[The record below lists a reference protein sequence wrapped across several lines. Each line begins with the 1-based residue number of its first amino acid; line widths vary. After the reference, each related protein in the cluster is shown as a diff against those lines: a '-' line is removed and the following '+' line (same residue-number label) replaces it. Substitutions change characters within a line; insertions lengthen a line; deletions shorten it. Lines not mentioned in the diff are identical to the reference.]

1 MALVISGQRDV
12 DAGLEALLSLDPRL
26 APIAEIAGPLPL
38 RLGPPGFA
46 GIAHIIVSQM
56 ISRQSAEAIWS
67 RMVVAMGTADAERF
81 LALDA
86 AAVADIGL
94 SRAKAACLRSLA
106 EHVVSGKLDL
116 VAAAKLPAEE
126 AIGVLTALPGI
137 GPWTAEVYLMFSGG
151 HADVF
156 PAGDVALRASVGD
169 AFSLTARPSI
179 AAVTEIAVAW
189 RPWRSIAARL
199 FWAYYA
205 ARSGRNAMPATQ

>member
-1 MALVISGQRDV
+1 MTLVISGQGDV

-67 RMVVAMGTADAERF
+67 RMVAAMGTADAKRF

-126 AIGVLTALPGI
+126 AIGILTALPGI

-156 PAGDVALRASVGD
+156 PAGDVGLRASVGD
-169 AFSLTARPSI
+169 AFSLTVRPSI
-179 AAVTEIAVAW
+179 AAVTEIALAW

-205 ARSGRNAMPATQ
+205 ARNGRNAMPATQ

>member
-1 MALVISGQRDV
+1 MALVICAQGDV
-12 DAGLEALLSLDPRL
+12 DVGLEALLSLDPRL
-26 APIAEIAGPLPL
+26 VPIAEIAGPLPL

-67 RMVVAMGTADAERF
+67 RMVAAMGTADAERF

-116 VAAAKLPAEE
+116 VAAAKLPAED
-126 AIGVLTALPGI
+126 AIGILTALPGI

-156 PAGDVALRASVGD
+156 PAGDVALRASVGA

-179 AAVTEIAVAW
+179 ASVTEIALAW

-205 ARSGRNAMPATQ
+205 ARSGRNAMPTTQ